1 MSDDRN
7 FESGTANASLR
18 ELAEKATPGPWFA
31 TSDFDHIDQ
40 VTRWRIEDVERW
52 RDLRNNLQLG
62 EDGDTACFIAAAN
75 PAAVLELLD
84 ERDAARAERDR
95 LRSAAELAMARLQH
109 ESERMKD
116 ECTDPDGCQHA
127 QGIDLALSWV
137 RDAFRSGEEG

>member
-1 MSDDRN
+1 MGDD
-7 FESGTANASLR
+7 LR

-95 LRSAAELAMARLQH
+95 LRSALEAIAVDAGMWRGCIDVFSNRTDDCHDCVGCALNDIERAAR
-109 ESERMKD
+109 
-116 ECTDPDGCQHA
+116 A
-127 QGIDLALSWV
+127 ALTPSP
-137 RDAFRSGEEG
+137 EGPT